1 MAADNMRWSVKM
13 GKNDLEI
20 IDHKKAISK
29 YGLVNINNQITH
41 LNIIVYD
48 ERQMYVRLKVN
59 KNFKLN
65 PSAEVSC

>member
-1 MAADNMRWSVKM
+1 MAADNMRWSVNM

-29 YGLVNINNQITH
+29 YGLVSINNQITH
-41 LNIIVYD
+41 LNRIVYD

-59 KNFKLN
+59 KKFNLN
-65 PSAEVSC
+65 PAAEV

>member
-41 LNIIVYD
+41 LNRIVYD

-59 KNFKLN
+59 KKFKTQ
-65 PSAEVSC
+65 SIS

>member
-29 YGLVNINNQITH
+29 YRLVNINNQITH
-41 LNIIVYD
+41 LNRIVYD
-48 ERQMYVRLKVN
+48 ER
-59 KNFKLN
+59 
-65 PSAEVSC
+65 